1 MDGDTFH
8 IIFQKT
14 NFEILEFFVDFV
26 LLKCY
31 CHKRVCQH
39 GIEIVERRGERGG
52 RETCFKVVY
61 FKFELSAFFLFLSL
75 SPFFIYLKGSEGH
88 CTMYVC
94 ATELQ
99 QQLQQNKLPTLSPTR
114 SQACGYHHPTNNYPF
129 GRSKQVSRKK
139 SFHIYKKIYI
149 YLSAAATATS
159 FSAT

>member
-1 MDGDTFH
+1 
-8 IIFQKT
+8 
-14 NFEILEFFVDFV
+14 
-26 LLKCY
+26 
-31 CHKRVCQH
+31 
-39 GIEIVERRGERGG
+39 
-52 RETCFKVVY
+52 
-61 FKFELSAFFLFLSL
+61 
-75 SPFFIYLKGSEGH
+75 
-88 CTMYVC
+88 MYVC

-129 GRSKQVSRKK
+129 GRSKQVARKK

>member
-1 MDGDTFH
+1 
-8 IIFQKT
+8 
-14 NFEILEFFVDFV
+14 
-26 LLKCY
+26 
-31 CHKRVCQH
+31 
-39 GIEIVERRGERGG
+39 
-52 RETCFKVVY
+52 
-61 FKFELSAFFLFLSL
+61 
-75 SPFFIYLKGSEGH
+75 
-88 CTMYVC
+88 MYVC

-139 SFHIYKKIYI
+139 TFTKKIYI